1 MDITTIGTVTAI
13 VAICYLIGL
22 AAKAIPNIKDNL
34 IPVIVG
40 LCGGALG
47 IAGLYLTPD
56 FPAQDVMNAVAIGI
70 VSGLASTGVN
80 QVYKQIAVKGKEEE
94 PPEQM

>member
-22 AAKAIPNIKDNL
+22 AVKAIPNIADNL

-40 LCGGALG
+40 VCGGLLG
-47 IAGLYLTPD
+47 IAGLYLMPD
-56 FPAQDVMNAVAIGI
+56 FPASDAMNAIAIGI

-80 QVYKQIAVKGKEEE
+80 QAYKQIVKRSDDQ
-94 PPEQM
+94 PPQEAE

>member
-22 AAKAIPNIKDNL
+22 AVKAIPNIADNL

-40 LCGGALG
+40 VCGGLLG
-47 IAGLYLTPD
+47 IAGLYLMPD
-56 FPAQDVMNAVAIGI
+56 FPAQDAMNAVAIGI

-80 QVYKQIAVKGKEEE
+80 QAYKQIVKRSDDQ
-94 PPEQM
+94 PPQEAE